1 MAEGHDISIE
11 KQLKQAHQQERRW
24 YNIRGISRVI
34 VWLIALLAVDFIIDW
49 GLFAKTGM
57 SGGIGIFLLLVNLG
71 VLGWVLWHEW
81 LRHIKSYDAVTTAL
95 DVEKRH
101 PGLTSLLVS
110 YMQLKDGPSS
120 DQENVSQDLINAMR
134 DQAIERSL
142 HRVQAIERSMEV
154 GLRYR
159 RHASGC

>member
-57 SGGIGIFLLLVNLG
+57 SGNIGVFLLLVNIG
-71 VLGWVLWHEW
+71 IWDGC
-81 LRHIKSYDAVTTAL
+81 SGANGCATSGPTT
-95 DVEKRH
+95 R
-101 PGLTSLLVS
+101 
-110 YMQLKDGPSS
+110 
-120 DQENVSQDLINAMR
+120 
-134 DQAIERSL
+134 
-142 HRVQAIERSMEV
+142 
-154 GLRYR
+154 
-159 RHASGC
+159 